1 MAKSTVA
8 SGWACP
14 RCGRQFA
21 NAKQNHSCKPPVPI
35 ATHFEG
41 RPAWMRTAFDAIAK
55 QLGKSIRVDGV
66 AKGIHIAAHSTF
78 AGITTT
84 KTKMRVEFLLGRVV
98 TSPRIFKVERLGP
111 TRIAHHVELIEAGG
125 ADAELIGWLKAS
137 RDEHGTR

>member
-1 MAKSTVA
+1 
-8 SGWACP
+8 
-14 RCGRQFA
+14 
-21 NAKQNHSCKPPVPI
+21 
-35 ATHFEG
+35 
-41 RPAWMRTAFDAIAK
+41 MRTAFDAIAK
-55 QLGKSIRVDGV
+55 QLGKSIRVDGM